1 MSSTFTDS
9 SFNQFISVH
18 LAPSSLGMFRVVWY
32 AVSVSNNSPSD
43 RNLNTLRNRLLR
55 VIIRMI
61 FGLVCVHTVH
71 VGVRVFIRK
80 CLILLR
86 GRIRHAR
93 VLSNVS
99 APYFRRSPSRRIR
112 SRFRVNGRKR
122 PGSLLSF
129 LQVLPPHISQDREGT
144 RVNKL
149 RVAPK
154 MSINPPFEK
163 TIVVTVWS

>member
-32 AVSVSNNSPSD
+32 AVSVSNNFPD
-43 RNLNTLRNRLLR
+43 RNLNILRNRLLR
-55 VIIRMI
+55 VIFRMI
-61 FGLVCVHTVH
+61 FSLVCVHTVDI
-71 VGVRVFIRK
+71 GVHIFIRK

-149 RVAPK
+149 RIAPK
-154 MSINPPFEK
+154 TSIKRPFEK
-163 TIVVTVWS
+163 IVVVTAWS